1 MAFSYNENVRK
12 SPEESEVT
20 MQYNGGYLIGQ
31 IYKLTGRRANELL
44 KKEKVSDINAAQGI
58 IIYSLYDRKCMN
70 IRQIGEATGF
80 AKTSLTSMLERM
92 EQQGLIEKTENSKDR
107 RSTLVKLTPK
117 ARRQKKRVDR
127 VLEIVNDELYR
138 GMKESE
144 ILRFEK
150 TLEKI
155 LHNLETDGED

>member
-1 MAFSYNENVRK
+1 MS
-12 SPEESEVT
+12 
-20 MQYNGGYLIGQ
+20 
-31 IYKLTGRRANELL
+31 
-44 KKEKVSDINAAQGI
+44 
-58 IIYSLYDRKCMN
+58 